1 MSQKRTSSLFQ
12 SSNQPLQ
19 KLPKLNFSC
28 EIFNFYYK
36 NIVSNDNLGSNDL
49 LEKFP
54 EIKTFNDILNNNP
67 SLKRLYS
74 LAIENIQT
82 QSYKDAIF
90 YTEKLATLTN
100 NHPLI
105 IYMLGECYFQNEDY
119 KKVHSLFAKHKFLN
133 YNQNFQILAAKSLVI
148 NQLKN
153 ILESY

>member
-12 SSNQPLQ
+12 SSNQPIQ
-19 KLPKLNFSC
+19 KLAKINFSC
-28 EIFNFYYK
+28 EIFSFYYK
-36 NIVSNDNLGSNDL
+36 NILSNENSGNNEIV
-49 LEKFP
+49 EKFS
-54 EIKTFNDILNNNP
+54 EIKTFNEILNNNT

-90 YTEKLATLTN
+90 YVEKLATLTN
-100 NHPLI
+100 NHPLV
-105 IYMLGECYFQNEDY
+105 IYMLGESYFHNEDY

-148 NQLKN
+148 TYFYYF
-153 ILESY
+153 I